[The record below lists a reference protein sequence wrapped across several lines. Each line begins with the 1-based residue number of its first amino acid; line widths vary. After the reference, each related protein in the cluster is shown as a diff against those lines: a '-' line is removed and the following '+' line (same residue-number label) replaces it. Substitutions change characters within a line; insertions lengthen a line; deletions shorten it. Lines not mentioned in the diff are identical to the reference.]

1 MSDEANP
8 SPLTAQAPNYP
19 RKGAAKAVSGPK
31 VNLMGHP
38 RPSGPRGQKGALE
51 AFDLRH
57 QKIRVCIEKFE
68 EFDARTGVG

>member
-1 MSDEANP
+1 M
-8 SPLTAQAPNYP
+8 
-19 RKGAAKAVSGPK
+19 AVARDAE
-31 VNLMGHP
+31 VWI
-38 RPSGPRGQKGALE
+38 RGQKGALE